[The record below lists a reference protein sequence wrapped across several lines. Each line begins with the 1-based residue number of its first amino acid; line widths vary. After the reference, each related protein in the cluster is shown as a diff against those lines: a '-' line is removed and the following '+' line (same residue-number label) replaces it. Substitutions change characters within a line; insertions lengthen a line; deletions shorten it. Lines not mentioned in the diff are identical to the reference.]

1 MTGKPKDK
9 ESNRE
14 YPTWG
19 GPRSPRPGRVIGR
32 PPVPDSEKRQ
42 TVCVSLPPWLVR
54 WLKARNEVTKEST
67 SAAVE
72 RALVE
77 HYRLRPEEGEA
88 TE

>member
-1 MTGKPKDK
+1 MSPGKPKRDDK
-9 ESNRE
+9 E

-19 GPRSPRPGRVIGR
+19 GPRQPRPGRVIGR
-32 PPVPDSEKRQ
+32 PPVPDNEKRQ
-42 TVCVSLPPWLVR
+42 TVCVSLPRWLVR

-77 HYRLRPEEGEA
+77 HYRLGPEEGEA
-88 TE
+88 TK